1 MNRQT
6 TGIYHKFNVERVD
19 GSSQPGMKHS
29 GCKYFVLDLTHD
41 KHAPAAMAAYADSC
55 REKYPALAD
64 DCHAYA
70 SCSGHVS
77 EIDSLRAQLKAS
89 QADVKLLR
97 EAIGEVMELAKEW
110 SSCEISF
117 AHPLAGAKE
126 RNAAIEAQE
135 ALESHINSA
144 LAATA
149 PKEGE

>member
-1 MNRQT
+1 MGYEQ
-6 TGIYHKFNVERVD
+6 
-19 GSSQPGMKHS
+19 
-29 GCKYFVLDLTHD
+29 
-41 KHAPAAMAAYADSC
+41 AMAINK
-55 REKYPALAD
+55 EKA
-64 DCHAYA
+64 
-70 SCSGHVS
+70 
-77 EIDSLRAQLKAS
+77 LRAQLKAS
-89 QADVKLLR
+89 QEGVAAYMKGVLGRQADVKLLR